1 MPPIEKTP
9 DVQKAQAELEQ
20 AQKAFERAKELNR
33 RQLVSTQTLE
43 DAQATEQT
51 KQAGYDAAL
60 QNARN
65 LSADIDASQ
74 AALKMAERQVRDTT
88 IRAPFDGYI
97 EKRLVNLGEYVRVQ
111 TPVMSVVRVDP
122 LKVMAEIPEKMAP
135 WIRDG
140 QAVELSVD
148 AYPDHPFVG
157 KVARISPVVTSA
169 TRAFPFEALVPNP
182 EATLK
187 PGTFARVRI
196 VTAKVDQVLT
206 LSFASLQ
213 YRYGVNR
220 VFVVDGDH
228 LAMREL
234 KVGERIGERIEVLEG
249 VKPGESI
256 ATTGVDKLEDGL
268 KVKVSA
274 NGNE

>member
-1 MPPIEKTP
+1 M
-9 DVQKAQAELEQ
+9 
-20 AQKAFERAKELNR
+20 
-33 RQLVSTQTLE
+33 
-43 DAQATEQT
+43 
-51 KQAGYDAAL
+51 
-60 QNARN
+60 
-65 LSADIDASQ
+65 
-74 AALKMAERQVRDTT
+74 
-88 IRAPFDGYI
+88 
-97 EKRLVNLGEYVRVQ
+97 
-111 TPVMSVVRVDP
+111 
-122 LKVMAEIPEKMAP
+122 
-135 WIRDG
+135 
-140 QAVELSVD
+140 
-148 AYPDHPFVG
+148 
-157 KVARISPVVTSA
+157 TSA

-268 KVKVSA
+268 KVKVSV